1 MGCLIELELDFV
13 NFIFALQAF
22 RSVNLIQEDT
32 NLHTRLSWS
41 SPPPSVKWW
50 NFVLYLIKH
59 IAVNRPNWLR
69 WRIWDEN
76 KTKQRSHLFAGKYN
90 LQGPEHDSEIKSR
103 IQVHSLSFPWLETNN
118 HEFVFIFIVYH
129 ESWVMTPSR
138 HISSFFRVLQSKAS
152 AE

>member
-1 MGCLIELELDFV
+1 MIGVFNWIGTGLGKFY
-13 NFIFALQAF
+13 FGT
-22 RSVNLIQEDT
+22 SSIQICQSDT
-32 NLHTRLSWS
+32 RGYQLARLSWS

-50 NFVLYLIKH
+50 NFVLHLIKH
-59 IAVNRPNWLR
+59 IAVNRPNWFR

-118 HEFVFIFIVYH
+118 HEFVFIFIVFLLKF
-129 ESWVMTPSR
+129 
-138 HISSFFRVLQSKAS
+138 SSFFTCSPGMLLLYQGKF
-152 AE
+152 